1 MNIAKFEPWSLL
13 NVARHDLD
21 PFFTQRL
28 PVRAIPGAVRTTE
41 EWSPAVDIIEE
52 AERFVLRADLP
63 GVDPEDIDISMEKD
77 VLSLAGERIS
87 EKTDDADHL
96 HRVERFSGRFLR
108 RFTLPDSADTSAISA
123 RSNNGILEVI
133 IPKQAEVQSRR
144 ISVEAA

>member
-1 MNIAKFEPWSLL
+1 
-13 NVARHDLD
+13 
-21 PFFTQRL
+21 
-28 PVRAIPGAVRTTE
+28 
-41 EWSPAVDIIEE
+41 
-52 AERFVLRADLP
+52 
-63 GVDPEDIDISMEKD
+63 

-87 EKTDDADHL
+87 EKTDDADNL